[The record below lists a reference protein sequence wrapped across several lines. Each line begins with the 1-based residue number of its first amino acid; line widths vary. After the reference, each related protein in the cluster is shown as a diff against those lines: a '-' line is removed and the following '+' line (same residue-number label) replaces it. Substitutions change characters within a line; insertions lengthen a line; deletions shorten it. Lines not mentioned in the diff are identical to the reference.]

1 MQNKPWTAQYDPQV
15 PPSLGP
21 YPEHGFHVFL
31 EQSAAHYP
39 DRTCTLFKGRSVSYR
54 EMNAQADRL
63 AAALAGLGIKK
74 GDRVGLLIPNTPQ
87 FVLAFY
93 GVLKAGAIVV
103 ATNPLYTP
111 HEMEHQLRDAGVETV
126 IVMSNFYERINAVRA
141 QTAIK
146 RVIVTN
152 LKEQLPPQLALMFTL
167 VKERKDGH
175 RVDRLAPGDYWL
187 KELLARYRP
196 EDRPAV
202 DIEGDDIA
210 MFQYSGGTTGRPK
223 GAIALHR
230 NLVANTIQN
239 STWIHVIRAGESRT
253 LMAIPLFHVYGMV
266 AGMGLTVS
274 KAGALIM
281 VPNPRDIVDVL
292 ISIHKYQP
300 HLFPAVPA
308 MFNAIS
314 RHPDV
319 VAGKYDL
326 RSIKA
331 CISGSAPL
339 LAEIK
344 ERFERVTGG
353 TVVEGFG
360 MSETPTATHCN
371 PLAGRNK
378 AGSIGLPYP
387 DVEVRLISLAD
398 GVSEVPT
405 GEEGELVLRGP
416 QVFAGY
422 WNMSDET
429 TLTLKPD
436 PTGQGGPWLFTGDI
450 ARMDEDGY
458 FYIVDRKKEL
468 IKAGGFQVWPREVE
482 EVLIQHPA
490 VREVAVAG
498 VPDIDGNE
506 RVMAWVVLNEG
517 AQVAEDELR
526 QFARNELTGYK
537 VPKHIA
543 FRKELPRTTVGKL
556 LRRKLVQEE
565 AERLRHPEAV

>member
-1 MQNKPWTAQYDPQV
+1 MQLRPWLSQYDPQLSS
-15 PPSLGP
+15 SLAP
-21 YPEHGFHVFL
+21 YPAHGFHAFL
-31 EQSAAHYP
+31 EQSAARYP
-39 DRTCTLFKGRSVSYR
+39 DRPCTLFKGRVVTYR

-63 AAALAGLGIKK
+63 AAALAGLGVKK

-87 FVLAFY
+87 FVIAFY
-93 GVLKAGAIVV
+93 GVLKAGAVVV

-126 IVMSNFYERINAVRA
+126 IVMSNFYGRINEVRDR
-141 QTAIK
+141 TSIK

-152 LKEQLPPQLALMFTL
+152 LKEQLPAQLAVMFTL

-175 RVDRLAPGDYWL
+175 RVDRLQPGDLWF
-187 KELLARYRP
+187 KDLLARYRP
-196 EDRPAV
+196 DDRPV
-202 DIEGDDIA
+202 VEVTGDDIA
-210 MFQYSGGTTGRPK
+210 IFQYSGGTTGVPK

-239 STWIHVIRAGESRT
+239 GAWIHVIREGESRT

-266 AGMGLTVS
+266 AGMGLS
-274 KAGALIM
+274 ISRACALIM

-300 HLFPAVPA
+300 QLFPAVPA

-326 RSIKA
+326 RSIRA

-371 PLAGRNK
+371 PLAGTNK

-387 DVEVRLISLAD
+387 DVEVRVVSLAD
-398 GVSEVPT
+398 GVSEVPP

-422 WNMSDET
+422 WNMPDET
-429 TLTLKPD
+429 AITLRPD
-436 PTGQGGPWLFTGDI
+436 PNGQGGPWLYTGDI
-450 ARMDEDGY
+450 VRMDEDGY

-490 VREVAVAG
+490 VREVAAAG
-498 VPDIDGNE
+498 VPDLDGNE

-517 AQVAEDELR
+517 AQVSEEELR
-526 QFARNELTGYK
+526 QFARAELTGYK
-537 VPKHIA
+537 VPRHIG

-565 AERLRHPEAV
+565 TERLRQPAAV